1 MDIRKLFLGIFGF
14 LVIILLYMIFF
25 SSSGKSKNDK
35 KRQKGKAVAGLF
47 LGGPLS
53 DDNMERKL
61 KGFRDPNASL
71 EGSSFWKDGVDTS
84 EPNSVTTNAEEGE
97 NPINP
102 QTGKPYDNE
111 TMEQFAQ
118 LTLLFPE
125 NDLIPK
131 KQTVSY
137 KEAQAKKQAE
147 ISKATAAYIGGN
159 PTKEDVRLHFGSQ
172 EKVFKDRMEIIEYLV
187 EIQKEEG
194 ELDKDGQLKKI
205 LDGAKEQQKQ
215 FEQQK
220 AEAYAK
226 YGI

>member
-14 LVIILLYMIFF
+14 FVIILLYMIFF
-25 SSSGKSKNDK
+25 SSSSKSKNDQWHK
-35 KRQKGKAVAGLF
+35 KTKAYSVLY

-53 DDNMERKL
+53 NENIEKRL
-61 KGFRDPNASL
+61 KGFRDPNVSVIETEFGRA
-71 EGSSFWKDGVDTS
+71 GTNTS
-84 EPNSVTTNAEEGE
+84 EPDPVTANVEEGE

-118 LTLLFPE
+118 LTLQFPE
-125 NDLIPK
+125 NELIPK
-131 KQTVSY
+131 KQTTSY
-137 KEAQAKKQAE
+137 KEAQAKRYAE
-147 ISKATAAYIGGN
+147 ISKATAAYISGN
-159 PTKEDVRLHFGSQ
+159 PTKEDVRLHFSSQ

-187 EIQKEEG
+187 ELQKEEG

-215 FEQQK
+215 FEQLK